1 MLGSVCGSCGR
12 VEVDISTHLNTSR
25 HTEHLNT
32 YQHLNTS
39 EHQSIFPLTAFQHII
54 TQTLNTQ
61 QFNTFSTLMKWCVG
75 SDPAMIRW
83 QETQIVLAG
92 AGGGVWWFSPAFAL
106 CRRGRKAFARSSREF
121 RYFKLTQEGGAKFI
135 WNLHKE
141 QDSANRIV
149 SYRKLGRNREN

>member
-12 VEVDISTHLNTSR
+12 VEVDISTHLKTSQ
-25 HTEHLNT
+25 HIST
-32 YQHLNTS
+32 HLNTS
-39 EHQSIFPLTAFQHII
+39 EHIWTSVHFSTYSLPTHYN
-54 TQTLNTQ
+54 TNTQ

>member
-12 VEVDISTHLNTSR
+12 VEVDISTHLKTSQ
-25 HTEHLNT
+25 HIST
-32 YQHLNTS
+32 HLNTS
-39 EHQSIFPLTAFQHII
+39 EHKSIFPLTAFQHII
-54 TQTLNTQ
+54 TQHSAVQHN
-61 QFNTFSTLMKWCVG
+61 TLMKWCVG

-92 AGGGVWWFSPAFAL
+92 AGGGVWWFSPSFAL

-121 RYFKLTQEGGAKFI
+121 RYFKLTQEGGTKFI